1 MAICW
6 RRGSAFKVD
15 ASIAKQ
21 VMDGLAEEGR
31 LTPSDLVEV
40 SRPKNAPLH
49 DEFEWDDKVAA
60 EKWREET
67 GRLMISNIVIVPD
80 EQPDPQPT
88 RVYFNIERGTK
99 EYIPTEIIFSDEAK
113 KQRLLEIALR
123 ELQSFREKYKTLNEL
138 AGVMTAIDE
147 VLDE

>member
-6 RRGSAFKVD
+6 RRGSTFKVD

-67 GRLMISNIVIVPD
+67 GRLMISNIVVVPD

-88 RVYFNIERGTK
+88 RIYFNIERGTK
-99 EYIPTEIIFSDEAK
+99 EYIPTEVIFSDEAK